1 MVANVKLRA
10 CFVKNL
16 VAANDMFRRSRG
28 VAGAFNLSRMERLRG
43 TKWNDRRFVSWASAG

>member
-10 CFVKNL
+10 CFAKIL

-28 VAGAFNLSRMERLRG
+28 VAGAFTLSRIDRFRG
-43 TKWNDRRFVSWASAG
+43 GKWNDWRFVSWASAG